1 MIRKFSMAL
10 LLSGALLLL
19 AVPVLRADSLD
30 VTFSPASATAVAGTT
45 TVIDVYGT
53 ITNPITNTQTLYLN
67 GDSLIVDP
75 TTATYTDFFLSTPVS
90 LDPGQ
95 SSGLIELFQIVFGP
109 TIAPGD
115 YVSNYTLEG
124 GTPTDPS
131 GLDTISN
138 TASFDVTVP
147 TPEPGTLLL
156 LGSGLAFL
164 VGRRR
169 RASA

>member
-30 VTFSPASATAVAGTT
+30 VTFSPASATAVAGAT

-67 GDSLIVDP
+67 GDILNVAP
-75 TTATYTDFFLSTPVS
+75 MAATSTDFFYLTPVS

-109 TIAPGD
+109 SIAPGD

-124 GTPTDPS
+124 GTD
-131 GLDTISN
+131 DTTYNFVSN